1 MRRRDFI
8 TLLGSAALACPL
20 VARAQQSA
28 KVHRI
33 AIVHPSAPVADMSE
47 TGDNPPYAAL
57 FKELRRLGYVE
68 GQNLVV
74 ERYSAEG
81 RRERF
86 TELAREAARAQPDLI
101 FAPGHD
107 VVWALQAA
115 TDTIPV
121 VASMGDPVADGIV
134 ASLARPGGNITGTG
148 TTAGL
153 EIWGKRLQILRE
165 VVPMASRVGFLASR
179 RVWHRAQGDAMREAA
194 RHLGISLLGPPLES
208 PIQQAEYRRVLE
220 TIVQEHADGL
230 IVYDQPENMTHRR
243 LIVDLSEKARL
254 PTVYPFRDFFEI
266 GGLMVYGSDIA
277 GVFRRLAGYIDQI
290 LKGTKPGEIPI
301 YLESKFQLLVNLKVA
316 KTLGLT
322 IPTSLL
328 VRADEVIE

>member
-20 VARAQQSA
+20 VARAQQPP

-33 AIVHPSAPVADMSE
+33 AVVHPSAPVAYMSE
-47 TGDNPPYAAL
+47 TGDNPHYAAL
-57 FKELRRLGYVE
+57 FKQLRRLGYVE

-86 TELAREAARAQPDLI
+86 TELAREVVHTKPDLI
-101 FAPGHD
+101 FTAGHD

-148 TTAGL
+148 TIAGL

-165 VVPMASRVGFLASR
+165 VVPMTSRVGFLASR
-179 RVWHRAQGDAMREAA
+179 RVWERAQGDAMREAA
-194 RHLGISLLGPPLES
+194 RHLRISLLGPPLES

-230 IVYDQPENMTHRR
+230 IVYDQPENTVHGR

-254 PTVYPFRDFFEI
+254 PTVYPFREFFEI

-277 GVFRRLAGYIDQI
+277 DVFRRLAGYIDQI